1 MLSKFRK
8 YFIQSKTIRES
19 YHCAEGGSSKVHRN
33 WESGWCS
40 QCLQALG
47 DNNRFEGKYV
57 EAKELLTQAQ
67 DEFLNIGDSRGVEEC
82 ESSLSE
88 VVTESSR

>member
-1 MLSKFRK
+1 MLKEAQVKF
-8 YFIQSKTIRES
+8 IEI
-19 YHCAEGGSSKVHRN
+19 GSWVGAAK
-33 WESGWCS
+33 
-40 QCLQALG
+40 CLQALG
-47 DNNRFEGKYV
+47 DNNHFEGKYV
-57 EAKELLTQAQ
+57 EAKELLTQAR